1 MLKKP
6 AFGYCRVSSEEQK
19 GNYSIPQ
26 QKKAISE
33 YADNNGYKI
42 VRFFIDDGVSAT
54 ADNRPDFLQMVDEC
68 EEGHKKIVAIIVYH
82 TDRFARNELDH
93 ALYKRTLSKAGVEL
107 ISIMQLMINDSPE
120 GHLIDTMM
128 AGINAYYSRD
138 LSRKTIRGMLGR
150 WDAGWWP
157 SWAPPGYVNI
167 NREGKLS
174 GKFYSPEKQKL
185 YDNLNRKLD
194 PIEVDLLT
202 GSLIAEAFQL
212 YSTGNYSF
220 TSLAATMSKKGLMD
234 TRSQPIAPQSLHAVL
249 HNTFYY
255 GWMRQKKT
263 GREKTGNHKALI
275 TKELFDLCT
284 YVSAQHRQFMT
295 RSRKHQFLLRGIAL
309 CAIHKGKRRI
319 SGYGKDTLY
328 EEVEMRLT
336 AEKHTDIHSS
346 HRTEICYYH
355 CPVCGCKT
363 SYIETGKLEKQVADY
378 IKKMEFNQEFINLVK
393 NKIRDILGKNK
404 DDIDGR
410 VQALENHKKGFN
422 NKLNKLIDMRADGE
436 ISREKFLEMQEES
449 NGRIGELEQQ
459 IYELKTKAK
468 IDYRLIDEVLSLT
481 TNIYQTY
488 IEAPDFLKRHYLR
501 LFFDKV
507 YIKDRKLWKVVENP
521 VFSTLRKQE
530 KVIING
536 HWLPD
541 SLISFPERH
550 ACFDHFKN
558 FFCGKQV
565 ICHSFIKF
573 ILVRN

>member
-1 MLKKP
+1 MVYMITKKNFGWLLILLLKNNMIKFSY
-6 AFGYCRVSSEEQK
+6 AYLRISSDEQK
-19 GNYSIPQ
+19 GNYSISQ
-26 QKKAISE
+26 QKKACIE
-33 YADNNGYKI
+33 YAERNGYKI
-42 VRFFIDDGVSAT
+42 IKFFTDDGFSAT
-54 ADNRPDFLQMVDEC
+54 ADNRPDFLRMIDEC
-68 EEGHKKIVAIIVYH
+68 EENKSKVQAILVYH
-82 TDRFARNELDH
+82 TDRFARNEFDH
-93 ALYKRTLSKAGVEL
+93 AFYKNKLKKFGVEV
-107 ISIMQLMINDSPE
+107 ISMMQPGINNSPE
-120 GHLIDTMM
+120 GLLLDSMM
-128 AGINAYYSRD
+128 ASINAYYSRD

-150 WDAGWWP
+150 WDVGWWP

-185 YDNLNRKLD
+185 YDNLNKRLD

-202 GSLIAEAFQL
+202 GSLITEAFQL

-220 TSLAATMSKKGLMD
+220 TSLALTMSKKGLMD
-234 TRSQPIAPQSLHAVL
+234 TRGKPIAPQSLHAVL

-263 GREKTGNHKALI
+263 GREKTGKHKPLI

-284 YVSAQHRQFMT
+284 YVSAQHRQFTT
-295 RSRKHQFLLRGIAL
+295 RSRKHQFLLRGIVL

-355 CPVCGCKT
+355 CPVSGCKT
-363 SYIETGKLEKQVADY
+363 TYIETSKLEKQVADY
-378 IKKMEFNQEFINLVK
+378 IKKMEFNQEFIDLVK
-393 NKIRDILGKNK
+393 SKVMRILDKNK
-404 DDIDGR
+404 GDIDSQ
-410 VQALENHKKGFN
+410 VQALENRKKGLN
-422 NKLNKLIDMRADGE
+422 NKDNKLIHMRAEGE
-436 ISREKFLEMQEES
+436 ISREKYLELQTEI
-449 NGRIGELEQQ
+449 NGRIGDFEEQ

-488 IEAPDFLKRHYLR
+488 MEAPDFLKRHYLR

-507 YIKDRKLWKVVENP
+507 YVKDRKLWKVVENP
-521 VFSTLRKQE
+521 VFSVLRKQE
-530 KVIING
+530 NVIING
-536 HWLPD
+536 HWLP
-541 SLISFPERH
+541 
-550 ACFDHFKN
+550 
-558 FFCGKQV
+558 G
-565 ICHSFIKF
+565 
-573 ILVRN
+573 